1 VGRGDWEEGGTVM
14 SDFLNKSLI
23 DLQQKMGVVMVLI
36 EIDVLHLTINI
47 IKSQIL
53 VHESGR
59 HELKRRSHKRL
70 SLLL

>member
-1 VGRGDWEEGGTVM
+1 MGRGGWEEGGTVM
-14 SDFLNKSLI
+14 SDFCNKSLI
-23 DLQQKMGVVMVLI
+23 DLQQNMEVVMVLI
-36 EIDVLHLTINI
+36 EIHVLHLTINI

-70 SLLL
+70 FFLL